1 MYLASLSPNIYRSR
15 RGVDQS
21 GPVRGGDSTTAKEED
36 QCYANGESFSWQE
49 LLYQLGIATLHL
61 YPHFKPLQNFKGVLE
76 NLSTEICT
84 SRQKRFNLVTFVDT
98 PGLVDGYMKYP
109 FDVDQVFLW
118 LGSVCDLILV
128 FFDPMGQALC
138 KRTLNIVQKL
148 SETQGEKLRFYL
160 SKADEA
166 ESESDRQRVLMQIVQ
181 ELCKRPGLNMCGFDM
196 PTIYIPS
203 LTKPNHC
210 VNHIEEVCKTI
221 EKTINQTVQNTLN
234 TLDRDCDVIA
244 MVITDKL
251 STDSHRSAGNSRCQ
265 CMGCIL
271 GLLGFLL
278 PSSLLAV
285 LLLGSVSKQALVVI
299 LGEDTAETL
308 TPYVV
313 PMVKAFASL
322 SALHQLYYCGGF
334 ILLSLTLLQLGYL
347 ACNTQHTLS
356 GREKRQLK
364 EKLVYI
370 QKVVKNKKKKLYEDY
385 LRQSVGE
392 HDMV

>member
-1 MYLASLSPNIYRSR
+1 
-15 RGVDQS
+15 
-21 GPVRGGDSTTAKEED
+21 
-36 QCYANGESFSWQE
+36 
-49 LLYQLGIATLHL
+49 
-61 YPHFKPLQNFKGVLE
+61 VLE

-84 SRQKRFNLVTFVDT
+84 SRQKRFNLVNFVDT

-148 SETQGEKLRFYL
+148 SETHGEKLRFYL

-166 ESESDRQRVLMQIVQ
+166 GSESDRQ
-181 ELCKRPGLNMCGFDM
+181 
-196 PTIYIPS
+196 
-203 LTKPNHC
+203 PNHC
-210 VNHIEEVCKTI
+210 VNHIQEVCKTI

-244 MVITDKL
+244 MAITDKL
-251 STDSHRSAGNSRCQ
+251 STDSHRSAGNLRCQ

-285 LLLGSVSKQALVVI
+285 LLLGGVSKQALVVI

-308 TPYVV
+308 TPYV
-313 PMVKAFASL
+313 
-322 SALHQLYYCGGF
+322 
-334 ILLSLTLLQLGYL
+334 
-347 ACNTQHTLS
+347 
-356 GREKRQLK
+356 
-364 EKLVYI
+364 
-370 QKVVKNKKKKLYEDY
+370 KKLYEDY